1 LNHAIVYTDF
11 NELGAKGFS
20 AGTLSSAHF
29 ERYCDSDL
37 IHDTAIVSLN
47 RINRPVAKV
56 SADMFEIVNEAILIH
71 PLFQGYVD
79 YYSRLL
85 KEAGP
90 FLTTVDHAEI
100 RGLVTA

>member
-1 LNHAIVYTDF
+1 MVKTVTIR
-11 NELGAKGFS
+11 S
-20 AGTLSSAHF
+20 
-29 ERYCDSDL
+29 
-37 IHDTAIVSLN
+37 
-47 RINRPVAKV
+47 PKV
-56 SADMFEIVNEAILIH
+56 ILTADMFEIVNEAILIH